1 MARLFIILSL
11 CLFFFSCRE
20 ESNTVEKEEVK
31 IDLRRQ
37 KSDSNPLR
45 VFFRMDRCISGE
57 NDANATYAGAIC
69 IYNQTD
75 SVVLFNVRN
84 CSYYDNF
91 VFSNSA
97 ISIPAFD
104 CDANFMKPVFLEPSS
119 MYCIDTYIQVK
130 SKKQV
135 GDINNIR
142 IGFLYYGRDY
152 FAARFN
158 YRERAKIN
166 PKIIW
171 SREPLAFE

>member
-1 MARLFIILSL
+1 MAKYLCICIWMFLFL
-11 CLFFFSCRE
+11 SCRE
-20 ESNTVEKEEVK
+20 ETNTVEKEEVK

-37 KSDSNPLR
+37 ESDPNPLR
-45 VFFRMDRCISGE
+45 VFLKVDRCISGK
-57 NDANATYAGAIC
+57 NDSNATYVGVIC

-75 SVVLFNVRN
+75 SVVLFNVWS

-97 ISIPAFD
+97 IRIPAFD

-158 YRERAKIN
+158 SRQRDSIN

>member
-11 CLFFFSCRE
+11 CFIFFSCRE
-20 ESNTVEKEEVK
+20 EANTVEQEVVK

-37 KSDSNPLR
+37 KSDPNPLR

-57 NDANATYAGAIC
+57 NDSNATYTGAIC

-75 SVVLFNVRN
+75 SVVLFNVWN

-97 ISIPAFD
+97 ISIPAFN

-130 SKKQV
+130 NKSAV
-135 GDINNIR
+135 PDLNNIR

-158 YRERAKIN
+158 TRERAKIN

-171 SREPLAFE
+171 SREPIAFN